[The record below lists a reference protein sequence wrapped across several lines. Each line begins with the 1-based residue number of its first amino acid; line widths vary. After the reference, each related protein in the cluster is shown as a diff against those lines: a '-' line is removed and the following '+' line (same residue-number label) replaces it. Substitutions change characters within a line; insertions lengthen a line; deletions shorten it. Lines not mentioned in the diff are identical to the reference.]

1 MLKIKRFFMK
11 LKLVLLY
18 LLLSNLFLSQIK
30 KDSTFTIASEYK
42 KNISKY
48 PFIKDVIIAE
58 NNLEKHLNV
67 VYDTSSGRNLHL
79 DAFINPSKE
88 QLPALIIIHGGG
100 WKSGTKEMQNPM
112 AEKIAVTGYQTF
124 TIEYRLSDEAIYPA
138 ATDDVMA
145 AIRYLKKNAKKFKI
159 DLKKIAVLGTSSG
172 AQMASLIGTK
182 YPNEIQAVIN
192 IDGVLAFHHP
202 DSAEGKSAS
211 LFLGGTYDEK
221 PHIWNEASAL
231 SHVSKKTPPLLFI
244 HSQFK
249 RFNAGREDFIKK
261 LDEYQIYSQVESIEN
276 SPHTF
281 WLFEPWFETTNNYI
295 INFLNLNFKKN
306 KK

>member
-1 MLKIKRFFMK
+1 MK
-11 LKLVLLY
+11 YVLLF
-18 LLLSNLFLSQIK
+18 LLSANLFFSQIK

-58 NNLEKHLNV
+58 NNVEKHYNI
-67 VYDTSSGRNLHL
+67 VYDSLSGRNLHL
-79 DAFINPSKE
+79 DAFINPTKE
-88 QLPALIIIHGGG
+88 KLPALIIIHGGG

-112 AEKIAVTGYQTF
+112 AEVIAVAGYQTF

-138 ATDDVMA
+138 AIEDVIKA
-145 AIRYLKKNAKKFKI
+145 VRYLRKNAKDFKI
-159 DLKKIAVLGTSSG
+159 DKKKIAILGTSSG

-202 DSAEGKSAS
+202 DSTEGKYAA
-211 LFLGGTYDEK
+211 LFLGGTYEEK
-221 PHIWNEASAL
+221 PDVWTDASAL
-231 SHVSKKTPPLLFI
+231 SHVSKKTPPFLFI

-261 LDEYQIYSQVESIEN
+261 LDQYNIYSHIESIEN
-276 SPHTF
+276 SPHAF
-281 WLFEPWFETTNNYI
+281 WLFEPWFTPTNTYI
-295 INFLNLNFKKN
+295 INFLNLNFKN